1 MSSPADAENGKK
13 KVKSGSQKRRMK
25 KSVKIALTEAERQS
39 VEEKTASAGLSLSA
53 YGRACL
59 LGDAGPRARR
69 APPVHSL
76 LLAEATAAL
85 NRVGNNINQI
95 AHHLN
100 AGGRVASGKMTN
112 VLDQVSTCLQALL
125 AALGRAE

>member
-1 MSSPADAENGKK
+1 MSNSADAESGKK
-13 KVKSGSQKRRMK
+13 KVKSGSQKRRMR
-25 KSVKIALTEAERQS
+25 KSVKVALTEAERRAI
-39 VEEKTASAGLSLSA
+39 EEKTASAGLSLSV

-85 NRVGNNINQI
+85 NRVGNNVNQI

-100 AGGRVASGKMTN
+100 EGGRIESGKISG